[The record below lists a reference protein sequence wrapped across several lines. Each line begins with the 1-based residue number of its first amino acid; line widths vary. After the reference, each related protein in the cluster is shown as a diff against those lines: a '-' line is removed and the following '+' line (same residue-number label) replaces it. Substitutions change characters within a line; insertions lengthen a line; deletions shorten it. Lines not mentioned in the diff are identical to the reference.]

1 MSAASGRPTPWIST
15 TSSWTPSA
23 CSRILMTFG
32 SITRKNSACISLV
45 IDKDKTSYEA
55 LLALSAMLKVSSNA
69 YKDERGY
76 KFRLM
81 NLYSS
86 TVSFGAVRYGNKY
99 LFNILL
105 ECPLDKFI
113 ESSFSSLESKVFKT
127 YKDLIYKGFAHDEAK
142 LMLVKGRMIRD
153 NGDTTANPFFMAL
166 EGLRK
171 NFFPEATFGYPPC
184 GDNTRI
190 MSLTF
195 DDLEKA
201 LEAVRKADAYI
212 GSVGFQK
219 KGREFGKLF
228 SIGEKA
234 PEWKF
239 DISVEDKVSDL
250 SLIKDGIT
258 SSCIAIGYQI
268 EAEQGNKGHALK
280 NILSKVLS
288 DDNSPLFQGLREEK
302 GLTYGVDVS
311 FPKGDKAMIVSSVID
326 AKNVDEFIKTTDK
339 LLSTCAESITQERLD
354 DIKKAIKTSIDDM
367 FGEPTTYAL
376 ALNKS
381 VLNQSPSTA
390 DELMKLYD
398 SITLDD
404 VKDAIKSLKKV
415 GSFTVNP
422 SKEN

>member
-1 MSAASGRPTPWIST
+1 MNKYSGLILRPSGE
-15 TSSWTPSA
+15 
-23 CSRILMTFG
+23 F
-32 SITRKNSACISLV
+32 RKNSACISLI

-55 LLALSAMLKVSSNA
+55 LLALSVMLKVSSNA
-69 YKDERGY
+69 FKDERGY
-76 KFRLM
+76 KLRLM

-153 NGDTTANPFFMAL
+153 NGDTTANPFFMAI

-201 LEAVRKADAYI
+201 LDAVRKADAYI

-250 SLIKDGIT
+250 ALIKDGIT

-326 AKNVDEFIKTTDK
+326 AKNVDEFIKTTDQ

-415 GSFTVNP
+415 GSFTINP

>member
-1 MSAASGRPTPWIST
+1 MNKYSGLILRPSGE
-15 TSSWTPSA
+15 
-23 CSRILMTFG
+23 F
-32 SITRKNSACISLV
+32 RKNSACISLV

-55 LLALSAMLKVSSNA
+55 LLALSVMLKVSSNA

-76 KFRLM
+76 KLRLM

-105 ECPLDKFI
+105 ECTLDKFI

-268 EAEQGNKGHALK
+268 EAEQGNKGYALK

-326 AKNVDEFIKTTDK
+326 AKNVNEFIKTTDQ

-390 DELMKLYD
+390 DELLKLYD
-398 SITLDD
+398 SITLGD

-415 GSFTVNP
+415 GSFTINP

>member
-1 MSAASGRPTPWIST
+1 MNKYSGLILRPSGE
-15 TSSWTPSA
+15 
-23 CSRILMTFG
+23 F
-32 SITRKNSACISLV
+32 RKNSACISLV

-55 LLALSAMLKVSSNA
+55 LLALSVMLKVSSNA

-76 KFRLM
+76 KLRLM

-113 ESSFSSLESKVFKT
+113 ESSFSSSLESKVFKT

-201 LEAVRKADAYI
+201 LDAVRKADAYI

-250 SLIKDGIT
+250 ALIKDGIT

-326 AKNVDEFIKTTDK
+326 AKNVNEFIKTTDQ

-415 GSFTVNP
+415 GSFTVSP

>member
-1 MSAASGRPTPWIST
+1 MNKYSGLILRPSGE
-15 TSSWTPSA
+15 
-23 CSRILMTFG
+23 F
-32 SITRKNSACISLV
+32 RKNSACISLV

-55 LLALSAMLKVSSNA
+55 LLALSVMLKVSSNA

-76 KFRLM
+76 KLRLM

-288 DDNSPLFQGLREEK
+288 DDNSPLFLGLREEK

-326 AKNVDEFIKTTDK
+326 AKNVNEFIKVTDQ

-398 SITLDD
+398 SITLGD

-415 GSFTVNP
+415 GSFTINP

>member
-1 MSAASGRPTPWIST
+1 MNKYSGLILRPSGE
-15 TSSWTPSA
+15 
-23 CSRILMTFG
+23 F
-32 SITRKNSACISLV
+32 RKNSACISLI

-55 LLALSAMLKVSSNA
+55 LLALSVMLKVSSNA

-76 KFRLM
+76 KLRLM

-153 NGDTTANPFFMAL
+153 NGDTTANPFFMAI

-219 KGREFGKLF
+219 KGREFCKLF

-326 AKNVDEFIKTTDK
+326 AKNVDEFIKTTDQ

-415 GSFTVNP
+415 GSFTINP

>member
-1 MSAASGRPTPWIST
+1 MNKYSGLILRPSGE
-15 TSSWTPSA
+15 
-23 CSRILMTFG
+23 F
-32 SITRKNSACISLV
+32 RKNSACISLV

-55 LLALSAMLKVSSNA
+55 LLALSVMLKVSSNA

-76 KFRLM
+76 KLRLM

-127 YKDLIYKGFAHDEAK
+127 YKDLIYKGFAHDEVK

-219 KGREFGKLF
+219 RGREFGKLF

-415 GSFTVNP
+415 GSFTINP

>member
-1 MSAASGRPTPWIST
+1 MNKYSGLILRPSGE
-15 TSSWTPSA
+15 
-23 CSRILMTFG
+23 F
-32 SITRKNSACISLV
+32 RKNSACISLV

-55 LLALSAMLKVSSNA
+55 LLALSVMLKVSSNA

-76 KFRLM
+76 KLRLM

-127 YKDLIYKGFAHDEAK
+127 YKDLIYKGFDHDEAK

-398 SITLDD
+398 SITLGD

>member
-1 MSAASGRPTPWIST
+1 MNKYSGLILRPSGE
-15 TSSWTPSA
+15 
-23 CSRILMTFG
+23 F
-32 SITRKNSACISLV
+32 RKNSACISLV

-55 LLALSAMLKVSSNA
+55 LLALSVMLKVSSNA

-76 KFRLM
+76 KLRLM

-268 EAEQGNKGHALK
+268 EAVQGNKGHALK

-326 AKNVDEFIKTTDK
+326 AKNVDEFIKTTDQ

-398 SITLDD
+398 SITLGD

>member
-1 MSAASGRPTPWIST
+1 MNKYSGLILRPSGE
-15 TSSWTPSA
+15 
-23 CSRILMTFG
+23 F
-32 SITRKNSACISLV
+32 RKNSACISLI

-55 LLALSAMLKVSSNA
+55 LLALSVMLKVSSNA

-76 KFRLM
+76 KLRLM

-381 VLNQSPSTA
+381 VLNESPSTA

-398 SITLDD
+398 NITLDD

>member
-1 MSAASGRPTPWIST
+1 MNKYSGLILRPSGE
-15 TSSWTPSA
+15 
-23 CSRILMTFG
+23 F
-32 SITRKNSACISLV
+32 RKNSACISLI

-55 LLALSAMLKVSSNA
+55 LLALSVMLKVSSNA

-76 KFRLM
+76 KLRLM

-201 LEAVRKADAYI
+201 LEAVREADAYI

-239 DISVEDKVSDL
+239 DISVEDKVNDL

-326 AKNVDEFIKTTDK
+326 AKNVDEFIKTTDQ

-415 GSFTVNP
+415 GSFTINP

>member
-1 MSAASGRPTPWIST
+1 MNKYSGLILRPSGE
-15 TSSWTPSA
+15 
-23 CSRILMTFG
+23 F
-32 SITRKNSACISLV
+32 RKNSACISLI

-55 LLALSAMLKVSSNA
+55 LLALSVMLKVSSNA

-76 KFRLM
+76 KLRLM

-250 SLIKDGIT
+250 ALIKDGII

-326 AKNVDEFIKTTDK
+326 AKNVNEFIKTTDQ

-415 GSFTVNP
+415 GSFTINP

>member
-1 MSAASGRPTPWIST
+1 MNKYSGLILRPSGE
-15 TSSWTPSA
+15 
-23 CSRILMTFG
+23 F
-32 SITRKNSACISLV
+32 RKNSACISLV

-55 LLALSAMLKVSSNA
+55 LLALSVMLKVSSNA

-76 KFRLM
+76 KLRLM

-153 NGDTTANPFFMAL
+153 NGDTTVNPFFMAL

-288 DDNSPLFQGLREEK
+288 DDNSPLFLGLREEK

-326 AKNVDEFIKTTDK
+326 AKNVNEFIKTTDQ

-398 SITLDD
+398 SITLGD

-415 GSFTVNP
+415 GSFTINP

>member
-1 MSAASGRPTPWIST
+1 MNKYSGLILRPSGE
-15 TSSWTPSA
+15 
-23 CSRILMTFG
+23 F
-32 SITRKNSACISLV
+32 RKNSACISLI

-55 LLALSAMLKVSSNA
+55 LLALSVMLKVSSNA

-76 KFRLM
+76 KLRLM

-250 SLIKDGIT
+250 LLIKDGIT

-326 AKNVDEFIKTTDK
+326 AKNVDEFIKTTDQ
-339 LLSTCAESITQERLD
+339 LLSSCAESITQERLD

-415 GSFTVNP
+415 GSFTINP

>member
-1 MSAASGRPTPWIST
+1 MNKYSGLILRPSGE
-15 TSSWTPSA
+15 
-23 CSRILMTFG
+23 F
-32 SITRKNSACISLV
+32 RKNSACISLV

-55 LLALSAMLKVSSNA
+55 LLALSVMLKVSSNA

-76 KFRLM
+76 KLRLM

-105 ECPLDKFI
+105 ECPLGKFI

-326 AKNVDEFIKTTDK
+326 AKNVEEFIKTTDK

>member
-1 MSAASGRPTPWIST
+1 MNKYSGLILRPSGE
-15 TSSWTPSA
+15 
-23 CSRILMTFG
+23 F
-32 SITRKNSACISLV
+32 RKNSACISLI

-55 LLALSAMLKVSSNA
+55 LLALSVMLKVSSNA
-69 YKDERGY
+69 FKDERGY
-76 KFRLM
+76 KLRLM

-153 NGDTTANPFFMAL
+153 NGDTTANPFFMAI

-326 AKNVDEFIKTTDK
+326 AKNVNEFIKTTNQ

-415 GSFTVNP
+415 GSFTINP

>member
-1 MSAASGRPTPWIST
+1 MNKYSGLILRPSGE
-15 TSSWTPSA
+15 
-23 CSRILMTFG
+23 F
-32 SITRKNSACISLV
+32 RKNSACISLV

-55 LLALSAMLKVSSNA
+55 LLALSVMLKVSSNA

-76 KFRLM
+76 KLRLM

-127 YKDLIYKGFAHDEAK
+127 YKDLIYKGFAHDEPK

-212 GSVGFQK
+212 GSVGFQR

>member
-1 MSAASGRPTPWIST
+1 MNKYSGLILRPSGE
-15 TSSWTPSA
+15 
-23 CSRILMTFG
+23 F
-32 SITRKNSACISLV
+32 RKNSACISLI

-55 LLALSAMLKVSSNA
+55 LLALSVMLKVSSNA

-76 KFRLM
+76 KLRLM

-288 DDNSPLFQGLREEK
+288 DDNSTLFQGLREEK

-311 FPKGDKAMIVSSVID
+311 LPKGDKAMIVSSVIE
-326 AKNVDEFIKTTDK
+326 AKNVNEFIKTTDQ

-415 GSFTVNP
+415 GSFTINP

>member
-1 MSAASGRPTPWIST
+1 MNKYSGLILRPSGE
-15 TSSWTPSA
+15 
-23 CSRILMTFG
+23 F
-32 SITRKNSACISLV
+32 RKNSACISLV
-45 IDKDKTSYEA
+45 IDKDKISYEA
-55 LLALSAMLKVSSNA
+55 LLALSVMLKVSSNA

-76 KFRLM
+76 KLRLM

>member
-1 MSAASGRPTPWIST
+1 MNKYSGLILRPSGE
-15 TSSWTPSA
+15 
-23 CSRILMTFG
+23 F
-32 SITRKNSACISLV
+32 RKNSACISLI

-55 LLALSAMLKVSSNA
+55 LLALSVMLKVSSNA

-76 KFRLM
+76 KLRLM

-219 KGREFGKLF
+219 MGREFGKLF
-228 SIGEKA
+228 NIGEKA

-326 AKNVDEFIKTTDK
+326 AKNVNEFIKTTDQ

-415 GSFTVNP
+415 GSFTINP

>member
-1 MSAASGRPTPWIST
+1 MNKYSVLILRPSGE
-15 TSSWTPSA
+15 
-23 CSRILMTFG
+23 F
-32 SITRKNSACISLV
+32 RKNSACISLI

-55 LLALSAMLKVSSNA
+55 LLALSVMLKVSSNA

-76 KFRLM
+76 KLRLM

-219 KGREFGKLF
+219 KGRQFGKLF

-326 AKNVDEFIKTTDK
+326 AKNVNEFIKTTDQ

>member
-1 MSAASGRPTPWIST
+1 MNKYSGLILRPNGE
-15 TSSWTPSA
+15 
-23 CSRILMTFG
+23 F
-32 SITRKNSACISLV
+32 RKNSACISLV

-55 LLALSAMLKVSSNA
+55 LLALSVMLKVSSNA

-76 KFRLM
+76 KLRLM

-288 DDNSPLFQGLREEK
+288 DDSSPLFQGLREEK

-381 VLNQSPSTA
+381 VLNQSPSTV

-398 SITLDD
+398 GITLGD

>member
-1 MSAASGRPTPWIST
+1 MNKYSGLILRPSGE
-15 TSSWTPSA
+15 
-23 CSRILMTFG
+23 F
-32 SITRKNSACISLV
+32 RKNSACISLV

-55 LLALSAMLKVSSNA
+55 LLALSVMLKVLSNA

-76 KFRLM
+76 KLRLM

-288 DDNSPLFQGLREEK
+288 DDSSPLFQGLREEK

-326 AKNVDEFIKTTDK
+326 AKNVDEFIKTTDQ

-381 VLNQSPSTA
+381 VLNQSPSTV

-398 SITLDD
+398 SITLGD

>member
-1 MSAASGRPTPWIST
+1 MNKYSGLILRPSGE
-15 TSSWTPSA
+15 
-23 CSRILMTFG
+23 F
-32 SITRKNSACISLV
+32 RKNSACISLV

-55 LLALSAMLKVSSNA
+55 LLALSVMLKVSSNA

-76 KFRLM
+76 KLRLM

-326 AKNVDEFIKTTDK
+326 AKNVNEFIKTTDQ

-354 DIKKAIKTSIDDM
+354 DIKKAKKTSIDDM

-398 SITLDD
+398 SITLGD

-415 GSFTVNP
+415 GSFTINP

>member
-1 MSAASGRPTPWIST
+1 MNKYSGLILRPSGE
-15 TSSWTPSA
+15 
-23 CSRILMTFG
+23 F
-32 SITRKNSACISLV
+32 RKNSACISLV

-55 LLALSAMLKVSSNA
+55 LLALSVMLKVSSNA

-76 KFRLM
+76 KLRLM

-142 LMLVKGRMIRD
+142 MMLVKGRMIRD

-228 SIGEKA
+228 NIGEKA

-326 AKNVDEFIKTTDK
+326 AKNVNEFIKTTDQ

-398 SITLDD
+398 SITLGD

-415 GSFTVNP
+415 GSFTINP

>member
-1 MSAASGRPTPWIST
+1 MNKYSGLILRPSGE
-15 TSSWTPSA
+15 
-23 CSRILMTFG
+23 F
-32 SITRKNSACISLV
+32 RKNSACISLV

-55 LLALSAMLKVSSNA
+55 LLALSVMLKVSSNA

-76 KFRLM
+76 KLRLM

-228 SIGEKA
+228 NIGEKA

-326 AKNVDEFIKTTDK
+326 AKNVDEFIKTTDQ

-354 DIKKAIKTSIDDM
+354 DIKRAIKTSIDDM

-398 SITLDD
+398 SITLGD

-415 GSFTVNP
+415 GSFTINP

>member
-1 MSAASGRPTPWIST
+1 MNKYSGLILRPSGE
-15 TSSWTPSA
+15 
-23 CSRILMTFG
+23 F
-32 SITRKNSACISLV
+32 RKNSACISLI

-55 LLALSAMLKVSSNA
+55 LLALSVMLKVSSNA

-76 KFRLM
+76 KLRLM

-127 YKDLIYKGFAHDEAK
+127 YKDLIYKGFAHDEVK

-326 AKNVDEFIKTTDK
+326 AKNVDEFIKTTDQ

-415 GSFTVNP
+415 GSFTINP

>member
-1 MSAASGRPTPWIST
+1 MNKYSGLILRPSGE
-15 TSSWTPSA
+15 
-23 CSRILMTFG
+23 F
-32 SITRKNSACISLV
+32 RKNSACISLV
-45 IDKDKTSYEA
+45 IDKDKTCYEA
-55 LLALSAMLKVSSNA
+55 LLALSVMLKVSSNA

-76 KFRLM
+76 KLRLM

-127 YKDLIYKGFAHDEAK
+127 YKDLIYKGFDHDEAK

-171 NFFPEATFGYPPC
+171 NFFPEATFGYQPC

-280 NILSKVLS
+280 KILSKVLS

>member
-1 MSAASGRPTPWIST
+1 MNKYSGLILRPSGE
-15 TSSWTPSA
+15 
-23 CSRILMTFG
+23 F
-32 SITRKNSACISLV
+32 RKNSACISLI

-55 LLALSAMLKVSSNA
+55 LLALSVMLKVSSNA

-76 KFRLM
+76 KLRLM

-326 AKNVDEFIKTTDK
+326 AKNVNEFIKTTNQ

>member
-1 MSAASGRPTPWIST
+1 MNKYSGLILRPSGE
-15 TSSWTPSA
+15 
-23 CSRILMTFG
+23 F
-32 SITRKNSACISLV
+32 RKNSACISLV

-55 LLALSAMLKVSSNA
+55 LLALSVMLKVSSNA

-76 KFRLM
+76 KLRLM

-201 LEAVRKADAYI
+201 LEAVRKTDAYI

>member
-1 MSAASGRPTPWIST
+1 MNKYSGLILRPSGE
-15 TSSWTPSA
+15 
-23 CSRILMTFG
+23 F
-32 SITRKNSACISLV
+32 RKNSACISLI

-55 LLALSAMLKVSSNA
+55 LLALSVMLKVSSNA

-76 KFRLM
+76 KLRLM

-228 SIGEKA
+228 NIGEKA

-239 DISVEDKVSDL
+239 DISIEDKVSDL

-326 AKNVDEFIKTTDK
+326 AKNVNEFIKTTDQ

-415 GSFTVNP
+415 GSFTINP

>member
-1 MSAASGRPTPWIST
+1 MNKYSGLILRPSGE
-15 TSSWTPSA
+15 
-23 CSRILMTFG
+23 F
-32 SITRKNSACISLV
+32 RKNSACISLV

-55 LLALSAMLKVSSNA
+55 LLALSVMLKVSSNA

-76 KFRLM
+76 KLRLM

-127 YKDLIYKGFAHDEAK
+127 YKDLIYKGFDHDEAK

-250 SLIKDGIT
+250 SLIKNGIT

>member
-1 MSAASGRPTPWIST
+1 MNKYSGLILRPSGE
-15 TSSWTPSA
+15 
-23 CSRILMTFG
+23 F
-32 SITRKNSACISLV
+32 RKNSACISLV

-55 LLALSAMLKVSSNA
+55 LLALSVMLKVSSNA

-76 KFRLM
+76 KLRLM

-258 SSCIAIGYQI
+258 SSCIAIGYQV

-280 NILSKVLS
+280 KILSKVLS

-326 AKNVDEFIKTTDK
+326 AKNVEEFIKTTDK

>member
-1 MSAASGRPTPWIST
+1 MNKYSGLILRPSGE
-15 TSSWTPSA
+15 
-23 CSRILMTFG
+23 F
-32 SITRKNSACISLV
+32 RKNSACISLV

-55 LLALSAMLKVSSNA
+55 LLALSVMLKVSSNA

-76 KFRLM
+76 KLRLM

-268 EAEQGNKGHALK
+268 EAEQSNKGHALK

-311 FPKGDKAMIVSSVID
+311 FPKGDKVMIVSSVID

>member
-1 MSAASGRPTPWIST
+1 MNKYSGLILRPSGE
-15 TSSWTPSA
+15 
-23 CSRILMTFG
+23 F
-32 SITRKNSACISLV
+32 RKNSACISLV

-55 LLALSAMLKVSSNA
+55 LLALSVMLKVSSNA

-76 KFRLM
+76 KLRLM

-127 YKDLIYKGFAHDEAK
+127 YKDLIYKGFDHDEAK

-258 SSCIAIGYQI
+258 SSCIAIGYQV

-280 NILSKVLS
+280 KILSKVLS

-381 VLNQSPSTA
+381 VFNQSPSTA

>member
-1 MSAASGRPTPWIST
+1 MNKYSGLILRPSGE
-15 TSSWTPSA
+15 
-23 CSRILMTFG
+23 F
-32 SITRKNSACISLV
+32 RKNSACISLV

-55 LLALSAMLKVSSNA
+55 LLALSVMLKVSSNA

-76 KFRLM
+76 KLRLM

-268 EAEQGNKGHALK
+268 EAEQGNKVHALK

-288 DDNSPLFQGLREEK
+288 DDNSPLFLGLREEK

-326 AKNVDEFIKTTDK
+326 AKNVNEFIKTTDQ

-381 VLNQSPSTA
+381 VLNQSPSIA
-390 DELMKLYD
+390 DELMKLYN
-398 SITLDD
+398 SITLGD

-415 GSFTVNP
+415 GSFTINP

>member
-1 MSAASGRPTPWIST
+1 MNKYSGLILRPSGE
-15 TSSWTPSA
+15 
-23 CSRILMTFG
+23 F
-32 SITRKNSACISLV
+32 RKNSACISLI

-55 LLALSAMLKVSSNA
+55 LLALSVMLKVSSNA

-76 KFRLM
+76 KLRLM

-201 LEAVRKADAYI
+201 LDAVRKADAYI

-219 KGREFGKLF
+219 KGRQFGKLF

-311 FPKGDKAMIVSSVID
+311 FPKGNKAMIVSSVID
-326 AKNVDEFIKTTDK
+326 AKNVNEFIKTTDQ

-415 GSFTVNP
+415 GSFTINP

>member
-1 MSAASGRPTPWIST
+1 MNKYSGLILRPSGE
-15 TSSWTPSA
+15 
-23 CSRILMTFG
+23 F
-32 SITRKNSACISLV
+32 RKNSACISLI

-55 LLALSAMLKVSSNA
+55 LLALSVMLKVSSNA

-76 KFRLM
+76 KLRLM

-239 DISVEDKVSDL
+239 DISIEDKVSDL

-326 AKNVDEFIKTTDK
+326 AKNVNEFIKTTDQ

-415 GSFTVNP
+415 GSFTINP

>member
-1 MSAASGRPTPWIST
+1 MNKYSGLILRPSGE
-15 TSSWTPSA
+15 
-23 CSRILMTFG
+23 F
-32 SITRKNSACISLV
+32 RKNSACISLI

-55 LLALSAMLKVSSNA
+55 LLALSVMLKVSSNA

-76 KFRLM
+76 KLRLM

-219 KGREFGKLF
+219 KGRQFGKLF

-288 DDNSPLFQGLREEK
+288 DDNSSLFQGLREEK

-326 AKNVDEFIKTTDK
+326 AKNVDEFIKTTDQ

-415 GSFTVNP
+415 GSFTINP

>member
-1 MSAASGRPTPWIST
+1 MNKYSGLILRPSGE
-15 TSSWTPSA
+15 
-23 CSRILMTFG
+23 F
-32 SITRKNSACISLV
+32 RKNSACISLI

-55 LLALSAMLKVSSNA
+55 LLALSVMLKVSSNA

-76 KFRLM
+76 KLRLM

-99 LFNILL
+99 SFNILL

-153 NGDTTANPFFMAL
+153 NGDTTANPFFMAI

-326 AKNVDEFIKTTDK
+326 AKNVDEFIKTTDQ

-415 GSFTVNP
+415 GSFTINP

>member
-1 MSAASGRPTPWIST
+1 MNKYSGLILRPSGE
-15 TSSWTPSA
+15 
-23 CSRILMTFG
+23 F
-32 SITRKNSACISLV
+32 RKNSACISLV

-55 LLALSAMLKVSSNA
+55 LLALSVMLKVSSNA

-76 KFRLM
+76 KLRLM

-113 ESSFSSLESKVFKT
+113 ESSFSSLESKIFKT

-201 LEAVRKADAYI
+201 LEAVRKTDAYI